1 MKKMKVK
8 ALIAALMAGVMT
20 VGMMGMTGCGGGS
33 SDSGSGSGSDD
44 KTVTIWATGSDNVRQ
59 IYEALV
65 EDFNENSDYA

>member
-33 SDSGSGSGSDD
+33 SDSESGSSDD
-44 KTVTIWATGSDNVRQ
+44 KTITIWATGSDNVRQ
-59 IYEALV
+59 I
-65 EDFNENSDYA
+65 